1 MQVPDSEEVANHAV
15 LESCVSAPR
24 GADEALTEARI
35 GQPLSHESN
44 VIPGADAFV
53 VAEGNM
59 CSTLIAS
66 AEQPGGVEEPGMC
79 VRSLNGNR
87 EISRARPTAAGADRR
102 RAPGRQL
109 KPKPAMD
116 GLEKSD
122 SAIVAV
128 KPANKDATASA
139 ERVEPRAGT
148 KENAQEPRTRR
159 TQGRGSV
166 SPGLERVRQ
175 AARHRKKV
183 KFTALLHHV
192 DEALLEWAYLEL
204 NSKAAAGVDGLTWQE
219 WGQDLRSN
227 VRQLHQRV
235 HRAGYR
241 ALPVRRTYID
251 KGGGQKR
258 PLGVTALED
267 KVVQRA
273 LVEVLNA
280 IYEEDFVGLSYGFR
294 AGRGPHD
301 ALDALSVGISSEGVN
316 WVLDADIRS
325 YFDTI
330 DQQWLIRMMEH
341 RIGDKR
347 VIRLIRRWLRAGVL
361 EQGQF
366 SVSEQGTPQGAVISP
381 LLANVYLHYVYDLWA
396 VQWRRQKAQ
405 GRMITVRYA
414 DDLVVG
420 FELEADASAF
430 WDALRA
436 RLQQFGLQLHEE
448 KTRVVEFGRRAAQSR
463 RQRGLGKPQTFK
475 FLGFEFIC
483 GRSRRGDF
491 QLKRKSRADRMR
503 KKLKEVKAKLQTLR
517 HEPVRDQGRWLGAV
531 VRGYYAYHAVPTN
544 MRSLSTF
551 RHHVIQL
558 WRRSLRR
565 RSQNGQVTWTRMDRL
580 SARWLPLP
588 RILHPWPERRFA
600 VTHPR

>member
-1 MQVPDSEEVANHAV
+1 MKVPHSEEVANHAV
-15 LESCVSAPR
+15 LESCVAHR
-24 GADEALTEARI
+24 EVFDEALTEARI

-59 CSTLIAS
+59 CSASSAS
-66 AEQPGGVEEPGMC
+66 AAQPGGVEEPGMC

-87 EISRARPTAAGADRR
+87 EISSNRPTAAGAVRGS
-102 RAPGRQL
+102 ASGRQVKS
-109 KPKPAMD
+109 KPTMH

-122 SAIVAV
+122 LAIVAV
-128 KPANKDATASA
+128 KPANKGARASA
-139 ERVEPRAGT
+139 ERVERRAGT
-148 KENAQEPRTRR
+148 EENAQEPHTRR

-166 SPGLERVRQ
+166 SQGLERVRK
-175 AARHRKKV
+175 AARQRKKER
-183 KFTALLHHV
+183 FTALLHHV

-204 NSKAAAGVDGLTWQE
+204 NSKAAAGVDGVTWRE
-219 WGQDLRSN
+219 WGQELHSN
-227 VRQLHQRV
+227 VRRLRQRV
-235 HRAGYR
+235 SQGSYR
-241 ALPVRRTYID
+241 ALPVRRSYID
-251 KGGGQKR
+251 KGGGQQR

-280 IYEEDFVGLSYGFR
+280 VYEEDFVGLSYGFR
-294 AGRGPHD
+294 PGRGPHD
-301 ALDALSVGISSEGVN
+301 ALDALCVGIGSGRVN

-330 DQQWLIRMMEH
+330 DQRWLMRMVEH
-341 RIGDKR
+341 RIGDER
-347 VIRLIRRWLRAGVL
+347 VTRLIRRWLRAGVL
-361 EQGQF
+361 EQGRYR
-366 SVSEQGTPQGAVISP
+366 VSEQGTPQGAVISP
-381 LLANVYLHYVYDLWA
+381 LLANVFLHYVYDLWA
-396 VQWRRQKAQ
+396 VQWRRREAR

-420 FELEADASAF
+420 FEREADARAF

-436 RLQQFGLQLHEE
+436 RLQKFGLQLNEE
-448 KTRVVEFGRRAAQSR
+448 KTRLVEFGRRAEQSR
-463 RQRGLGKPQTFK
+463 REQGLGKPETFK

-503 KKLKEVKAKLQTLR
+503 KKLKEVKAKLLAMR

-531 VRGYYAYHAVPTN
+531 MRGYCAYHAVPTN
-544 MRSLSTF
+544 LRALSTF

-558 WRRSLRR
+558 WRRALRR
-565 RSQNGQVTWTRMDRL
+565 RSQNGEVQWRRMDRL
-580 SARWLPLP
+580 SAQWLPLP

>member
-1 MQVPDSEEVANHAV
+1 M
-15 LESCVSAPR
+15 
-24 GADEALTEARI
+24 
-35 GQPLSHESN
+35 SHESN
-44 VIPGADAFV
+44 IIPGADAFV

-59 CSTLIAS
+59 CSASSAS
-66 AEQPGGVEEPGMC
+66 AAQPGGVEEPGMC

-87 EISRARPTAAGADRR
+87 EISSNRPTAAGAVRGSV
-102 RAPGRQL
+102 PGRRS
-109 KPKPAMD
+109 KPKPVMH

-128 KPANKDATASA
+128 KPANKGARASA

-159 TQGRGSV
+159 TQSRCSV

-175 AARHRKKV
+175 VARQRKKER
-183 KFTALLHHV
+183 FTALLHHV
-192 DEALLEWAYLEL
+192 DEALLEWAYREL
-204 NSKAAAGVDGLTWQE
+204 NSKAAAGVDGVTWRE
-219 WGQDLRSN
+219 WGQELHSN
-227 VRQLHQRV
+227 VRRLHQRV
-235 HRAGYR
+235 RQGSYR
-241 ALPVRRTYID
+241 ALPVRRSYID

-280 IYEEDFVGLSYGFR
+280 VYEADFVGLSYGFR
-294 AGRGPHD
+294 PGRGPHD
-301 ALDALSVGISSEGVN
+301 ALDAVCVGIGSEGVN
-316 WVLDADIRS
+316 WILDADIRS

-330 DQQWLIRMMEH
+330 NQQWLIKMVEH

-347 VIRLIRRWLRAGVL
+347 VTRLIRRWLRAGVL
-361 EQGQF
+361 EQGQY

-381 LLANVYLHYVYDLWA
+381 LLANVFLHYVYDLWA
-396 VQWRRQKAQ
+396 VQWRRQKAK

-414 DDLVVG
+414 DDLVAG
-420 FELEADASAF
+420 FELEADAQAF

-436 RLQQFGLQLHEE
+436 RLQQYGLQLHEE
-448 KTRVVEFGRRAAQSR
+448 KTRVVEFGRNAEKR
-463 RQRGLGKPQTFK
+463 RRDCGLGKPETFK

-483 GRSRRGDF
+483 GRSRRGNF
-491 QLKRKSRADRMR
+491 LLKRKSRADRMR
-503 KKLKEVKAKLQTLR
+503 KKLKDIKAELRTRMHDPVK
-517 HEPVRDQGRWLGAV
+517 DQGRWLGMV
-531 VRGYYAYHAVPTN
+531 VRGYNAYHAVPTN
-544 MRSLSTF
+544 ISSLSTF

-565 RSQNGQVTWTRMDRL
+565 RSQKGYVTWTRMDRL
-580 SARWLPLP
+580 SAQWLPLP
-588 RILHPWPERRFA
+588 RILHPWPEQRFA